1 MKKGLRIGTE
11 AVVEDVVSEDMRP
24 SFEGQIVHDVYGTVA
39 MVYHM
44 EWAARRVILSFLE
57 DHEEGIGTGVE
68 VRHLQPA
75 PVGATIRAVAVCTAI
90 DGNTVVC
97 DVTVWHGDRQLG
109 AGQVKQRILERQT
122 LHNRFP
128 EMWTEDTR
136 MRDYG

>member
-11 AVVEDVVSEDMRP
+11 AFVEDVVSSDMRP
-24 SFEGQIVHDVYGTVA
+24 SFDGRIVHDVYGTVA

-44 EWAARRVILSFLE
+44 EWAARRVILPYLE

-68 VRHLQPA
+68 VQHLQPA
-75 PVGATIRAVAVCTAI
+75 PVGAAIRAQAVCTAI
-90 DGNTVVC
+90 EGNLILC
-97 DVTVWHGDRQLG
+97 NVTVWHGERQLG
-109 AGQVKQRILERQT
+109 AGVVKQRILERQT

-128 EMWTEDTR
+128 EMWTEDTG